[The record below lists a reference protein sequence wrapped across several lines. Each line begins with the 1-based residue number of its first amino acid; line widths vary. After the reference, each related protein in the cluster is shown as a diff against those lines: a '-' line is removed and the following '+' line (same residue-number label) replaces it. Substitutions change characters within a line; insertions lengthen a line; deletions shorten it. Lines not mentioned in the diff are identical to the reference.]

1 MSALREYLA
10 QFDWTLRSWDLALL
24 ITYALAILTV
34 PSVLLKRRGHPH
46 AAVSWLLALFALPFV
61 GVVLWWAMG
70 RTHLRRKRKK
80 RRKAA
85 QKMNVRL
92 ARLREERP
100 RISPA
105 DWNLAPFSRV
115 PADDL
120 DWVFPPTA
128 GNRVELLVDAGEFFP
143 SLEEAVRQ
151 ARHHIHLMFYI
162 WNGDATGARLRD
174 LLCEKARQGVEVRVL
189 CDALGSPAMRKHI
202 MNPLRECGGHVATS
216 LPIAFFARQQY
227 ANFRNHRKLVVVDA
241 KTAIVGGFN
250 IGDEY
255 LGAWH
260 DTAIRIEGPAVDQLQ
275 EVFVD
280 DWFFALG
287 EDVTKPRYFGHWQ
300 EALAGADKKP
310 TAACAVVASGP
321 HTTSNS
327 IHDAVFIAIT
337 RANKRVWITTPYF
350 IPDASILTALRTAV
364 YRGVDVRVL
373 APEQTD
379 ARLVR
384 LASRSY
390 YPQLLES
397 GVKIYEYKPAILHSK
412 TILFDDELSAVGSAN
427 MDIRSFKLNFELN
440 CFVNDGELA
449 RRLAGLFEK
458 NLRDS
463 RQIKLA
469 DLENRSL
476 PAKLIESAAHLFS
489 PLL

>member
-1 MSALREYLA
+1 MSALRDYLA
-10 QFDWTLRSWDLALL
+10 QIDWSLRGWDLALV

-34 PSVLLKRRGHPH
+34 PSVLLKRRGNPY

-61 GVVLWWAMG
+61 GVFLWWAMG

-92 ARLREERP
+92 AKLRDQRP
-100 RISPA
+100 RVSPA
-105 DWNLAPFSRV
+105 DWNLAPLSRI

-120 DWVFPPTA
+120 EWVFPPTA
-128 GNRVELLVDAGEFFP
+128 GNSVGLLVDAAEYFP
-143 SLEEAVRQ
+143 SLEEAIRQ
-151 ARHHIHLMFYI
+151 ARHHVHLMFYI
-162 WNGDATGARLRD
+162 WNGDATGVRLRD
-174 LLCEKARQGVEVRVL
+174 LLCEKASQGVEVRVL
-189 CDALGSPAMRKHI
+189 CDALGSPAMRKRI
-202 MNPLRECGGHVATS
+202 MNPLRECGGRVATS
-216 LPIAFFARQQY
+216 LPIAFFARRQN
-227 ANFRNHRKLVVVDA
+227 ANFRNHRKLVVVDG
-241 KTAIVGGFN
+241 KSAIVGGFN

-255 LGAWH
+255 TGRWH
-260 DTAIRIEGPAVDQLQ
+260 DTALRIEGPAVDQLQ

-280 DWFFALG
+280 DWFFAVG
-287 EDVTKPRYFGHWQ
+287 EDVTKTKYFGGWQ
-300 EALAGADKKP
+300 EATAANDKQA

-327 IHDAVFIAIT
+327 IHDAFFIAIT

-373 APEQTD
+373 APEQSD
-379 ARLVR
+379 ARIVR

-412 TILFDDELSAVGSAN
+412 TIVFDDELSVVGSAN

-440 CFVNDGELA
+440 CFVNQAALA
-449 RRLAGLFEK
+449 QQLAKLFEK
-458 NLRDS
+458 DLRDS
-463 RQIKLA
+463 NPIKLA
-469 DLENRSL
+469 DLENRSM
-476 PAKLIESAAHLFS
+476 PAKLLEAAAHLFS

>member
-1 MSALREYLA
+1 
-10 QFDWTLRSWDLALL
+10 
-24 ITYALAILTV
+24 
-34 PSVLLKRRGHPH
+34 
-46 AAVSWLLALFALPFV
+46 
-61 GVVLWWAMG
+61 MG

-85 QKMNVRL
+85 EKINVRL
-92 ARLREERP
+92 AKAREERA
-100 RISPA
+100 RVSPA
-105 DWNLAPFSRV
+105 DWNLAPFRRI

-120 DWVFPPTA
+120 EWAFTPTA

-143 SLEEAVRQ
+143 VLEQVIRQ
-151 ARHHIHLMFYI
+151 AEHHLHLMFYI
-162 WNGDATGARLRD
+162 WNGDTTGAKVRD
-174 LLCEKARQGVEVRVL
+174 LLCEKVRQGVEVRVL
-189 CDALGSPAMRKHI
+189 CDALGSPGVKKRI
-202 MNPLRECGGHVATS
+202 MDPLRECGGQVEAS
-216 LPIAFFARQQY
+216 LPIAFFSRRQY
-227 ANFRNHRKLVVVDA
+227 ANFRNHRKLVVADG

-255 LGAWH
+255 MGAWH

-275 EVFVD
+275 DVFVD
-280 DWFFALG
+280 DWFFAVG
-287 EDVTKPRYFGHWQ
+287 EDVTKATYFGGWQ
-300 EALAGADKKP
+300 SASAGEGPAD
-310 TAACAVVASGP
+310 AACAVVASGP

-373 APEQTD
+373 APERSD

-390 YPQLLES
+390 YPHLLAS

-412 TILFDDELSAVGSAN
+412 TILFDDELSVVGSAN

-440 CFVNDGELA
+440 CFVNQAALA
-449 RRLAGLFEK
+449 AHLADLFEK
-458 NLRDS
+458 DLRDS
-463 RQIKLA
+463 RQIKLGS
-469 DLENRSL
+469 LEKRSM
-476 PAKLIESAAHLFS
+476 PAKLVEAAAHLFS